1 MPVEVAGKL
10 GALYFAAGQRHGFEN
25 LLVPECRFLIGFFGR
40 VVVLACVLLAPIP
53 ILFCHK
59 E

>member
-25 LLVPECRFLIGFFGR
+25 LLVPECGFLIDFLSR
-40 VVVLACVLLAPIP
+40 ATALSYVLLASVPV
-53 ILFCHK
+53 LFGHK
-59 E
+59 K